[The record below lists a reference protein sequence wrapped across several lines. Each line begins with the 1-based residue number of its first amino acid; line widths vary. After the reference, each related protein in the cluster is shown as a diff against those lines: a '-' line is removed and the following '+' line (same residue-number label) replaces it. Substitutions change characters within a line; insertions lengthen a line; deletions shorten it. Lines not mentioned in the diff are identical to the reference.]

1 MTTTLIV
8 PGLNSSGPDHWQS
21 WFEAHIPGTVRVIQ
35 TDWNKADLPEW
46 AARVR
51 RDITRTPGR
60 LLIVAHSFGAFA
72 AVQAAHDHAGRIA
85 GALLV
90 APADPKKFGVEDLL
104 PQVPLPFPS
113 VVVGSANDPW
123 MSLERSAYWADLWG
137 SDFVSLGNAGHIN
150 VESGFG
156 PWPDGLSLYARL
168 RRAAEARQAAA
179 RFELVHAQRNRLASR
194 RHGNGPDLRH
204 RSAYDSRDLKHAV
217 WFWSAQDGTSPR
229 PITKTMCSARN
240 AK

>member
-35 TDWNKADLPEW
+35 TDWSKPDLPAW

-51 RDITRTPGR
+51 RDITRSPGR
-60 LLIVAHSFGAFA
+60 LIIVAHSFGALA
-72 AVQAAHDHAGRIA
+72 AVQAAYDHAGRIA

-90 APADPKKFGVEDLL
+90 APADPIKFGVENLI
-104 PQVPLPFPS
+104 PQRPLPFPS

-123 MSLERSAYWADLWG
+123 MSLERSAHWADLWG
-137 SDFVSLGNAGHIN
+137 SDFVNLGNAGHIN

-156 PWPDGLSLYARL
+156 PWPEGLSLYARL
-168 RRAAEARQAAA
+168 RRAAEVRQAAA
-179 RFELVHAQRNRLASR
+179 RLEFAHIQRSRFISR
-194 RHGNGPDLRH
+194 RHANGHEVRH
-204 RSAYDSRDLKHAV
+204 RSAYDGRDLKHAAAV
-217 WFWSAQDGTSPR
+217 LERAGWSVTPPDHQDYVL
-229 PITKTMCSARN
+229 SA
-240 AK
+240 